1 MSDSLARMKGQ
12 VAGYQIQE
20 GSFLHDAFAPVAVE
34 LDTLT
39 DVTLPAALDAHM
51 PDTATA
57 SDLDRVALAYGV
69 TRKAAAFAVGAVTFT
84 GAEGTEI
91 ARYVPVSTQA
101 GFVFLTDTQAVI
113 PASGTVTV
121 PVTAAQAGS
130 RGNVPDGAVTVLP
143 IAVAGAASV
152 TNSQP
157 MSGGTDAE
165 KDDSL
170 RERLLLRIQLP
181 SASGTPSDYVRW
193 AREVQGVADARC
205 VGLWAGPGT
214 VKVIIAG
221 DGMELADTQT
231 LGRCADYIAIMRPI
245 GAQVTVAS
253 VSAVMVNITATVSL
267 AVGYTLAGLTA
278 AFSEAVQAYFK
289 DQAFS
294 SNYLSYARV
303 GALLLSVDGV
313 TDYSGLTLNG
323 QAANVALS
331 DEQVPTLG
339 TVVLT

>member
-1 MSDSLARMKGQ
+1 MSDSLARMKGR
-12 VAGYQIQE
+12 VVGYQAQE

-34 LDTLT
+34 VDALT
-39 DVTLPAALDAHM
+39 DETLHAALDAHM
-51 PDTATA
+51 PDSATG

-69 TRKAAAFAVGAVTFT
+69 TRKAAAFTVGAATFT
-84 GAEGTEI
+84 GTEGTEI
-91 ARYVPVSTQA
+91 AQYVPVSTQA

-113 PASGTVTV
+113 PASGMVTV

-130 RGNVPDGAVTVLP
+130 RGNVPAGTVTVLP
-143 IAVAGAASV
+143 ISVAGAASV
-152 TNSQP
+152 INSQP
-157 MSGGTDAE
+157 MTGGADTE
-165 KDDSL
+165 SDDSL
-170 RERLLLRIQLP
+170 RERFLLRIRLP

-221 DGMELADTQT
+221 DGMEPADTET
-231 LGRCADYIAIMRPI
+231 LDRCTDYIATMRPI

-267 AVGYTLAGLTA
+267 TAGYTLAGVTA

-303 GALLLSVDGV
+303 GALLLNVDGV
-313 TDYSGLTLNG
+313 MDYSGLTLNS
-323 QAANVALS
+323 QTSNVALL

-339 TVVLT
+339 VVMLS

>member
-1 MSDSLARMKGQ
+1 MSDSLARMKGRI
-12 VAGYQIQE
+12 AGYQVQE

-34 LDTLT
+34 VDTLT
-39 DVTLPAALDAHM
+39 DETMPAALDAHM
-51 PDTATA
+51 PDTATG

-101 GFVFLTDTQAVI
+101 GFVFLTDAQAVI
-113 PASGTVTV
+113 PAPGTVMV

-130 RGNVPDGAVTVLP
+130 RGNVPAGAVTVLP
-143 IAVAGAASV
+143 IAVAGAASAV
-152 TNSQP
+152 NSQP
-157 MSGGTDAE
+157 MTGGADAE
-165 KDDSL
+165 SDDSL
-170 RERLLLRIQLP
+170 RERLLLRIRLP

-193 AREVQGVADARC
+193 A
-205 VGLWAGPGT
+205 

-221 DGMELADTQT
+221 DGMEPADAQT
-231 LGRCADYIAIMRPI
+231 LSRCADYIATMRPI

-253 VSAVMVNITATVSL
+253 VSAVTVNITATVSL
-267 AVGYTLAGLTA
+267 AAGYTLAGVTA

-313 TDYSGLTLNG
+313 LDYSGLTLNG
-323 QAANVALS
+323 QTANVALS